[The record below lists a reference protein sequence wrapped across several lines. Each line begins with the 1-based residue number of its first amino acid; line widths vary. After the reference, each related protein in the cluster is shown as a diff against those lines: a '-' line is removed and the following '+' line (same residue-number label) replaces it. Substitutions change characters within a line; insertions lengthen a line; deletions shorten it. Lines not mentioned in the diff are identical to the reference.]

1 MSESFYRDG
10 ANRMIDEGLEIATKI
25 INYLR
30 MHDERLSKLERID
43 RKKTILAEEPDFT
56 TFANIH
62 PIVYEYIVTERVFNR
77 VAFKKYIK
85 AVFGVPK
92 SAEDQEKIAKDK
104 SYVYYLKNKQYA
116 LYYKYL
122 LQETN
127 KHADKSSIDQMY
139 NDAVAELNKHTK
151 LMLERYEVENKK
163 LEQKNNMLDVEKRR
177 ELVEALKKTLTS

>member
-10 ANRMIDEGLEIATKI
+10 ANKMIDEGLEIATKI

-30 MHDERLSKLERID
+30 MHDDRLSKLERVD
-43 RKKTILAEEPDFT
+43 RKKAILSEEPDFT

-62 PIVYEYIVTERVFNR
+62 PIVYEYIVSERVFNR
-77 VAFKKYIK
+77 AAFKKYIM
-85 AVFGVPK
+85 AVFGKPK

-127 KHADKSSIDQMY
+127 KHADRESIEQMY
-139 NDAVAELNKHTK
+139 NEAVAELDKHTK
-151 LMLERYEVENKK
+151 FMLERYEEANKK
-163 LEQKNNMLDVEKRR
+163 LEQKNNLLDEEKRK
-177 ELVEALKKTLTS
+177 ELVEALKKSLAA

>member
-1 MSESFYRDG
+1 MDNSFYRDG
-10 ANRMIDEGLEIATKI
+10 ANRMIDEGLEMATKI

-30 MHDERLSKLERID
+30 MHDERLSKLDRVE
-43 RKKTILAEEPDFT
+43 RKKTILSEQQEFT

-62 PIVYEYIVTERVFNR
+62 PIVYEYIVSEKVFNQT
-77 VAFKKYIK
+77 AFKKYIR

-104 SYVYYLKNKQYA
+104 SYVYYMKNKQYA

-127 KHADKSSIDQMY
+127 KHASKSSIDQMY
-139 NDAVAELNKHTK
+139 TDAVDELNKHTK
-151 LMLERYEVENKK
+151 HMLERYEIENQK
-163 LEQKNNMLDVEKRR
+163 LEQKNNMLDEEKRQ
-177 ELVEALKKTLTS
+177 ELIAVLKKTLSS